1 MQTEKEIVIW
11 YHGNNVNMYKNEKK
25 GNSKRFSEFGRQ
37 RQRRQRQR
45 RPQRKKRIRR
55 GRRENKSHVSVFF
68 FHPKQVTWQ
77 LSSALDHSF
86 CVHDFFFFCRPSTSP
101 YGVFFHFRSSMNKV
115 FSSFFFLAH
124 NRKSVLFILFYFIR
138 QIDKQNTR
146 QSKDCRQYEHSAI
159 QFIIYHI
166 QFCCNI
172 SSVLISILQIIRWWC
187 AKYPTITALG

>member
-25 GNSKRFSEFGRQ
+25 GNSKRFGEFGRQ

-86 CVHDFFFFCRPSTSP
+86 CVHDLFFFCRPSTSP
-101 YGVFFHFRSSMNKV
+101 YGFLSF
-115 FSSFFFLAH
+115 SFFNEQSLFFFFFWH
-124 NRKSVLFILFYFIR
+124 TIGNRFYLFILFHSLNRQTAHTTIERLPSIR
-138 QIDKQNTR
+138 ALGNSI
-146 QSKDCRQYEHSAI
+146 H
-159 QFIIYHI
+159 HI
-166 QFCCNI
+166 
-172 SSVLISILQIIRWWC
+172 SYSVLL
-187 AKYPTITALG
+187 